1 MSVPPFAALYAGEYA
16 RDVKHMTG
24 DKQGLMSRFIHKGA
38 APSSCTP
45 STGEAAR
52 SPDSQ
57 VHPESKLLGQPHN
70 TTRVLASRKQQQSD
84 AAMPNPSKL
93 PRKGIGPM
101 DRFLK

>member
-1 MSVPPFAALYAGEYA
+1 
-16 RDVKHMTG
+16 MTG
-24 DKQGLMSRFIHKGA
+24 DKQGPMSRFLQKGA

-52 SPDSQ
+52 SPHFSQ

-70 TTRVLASRKQQQSD
+70 TARVLASRKQQLSD